1 MQPDSQAVAD
11 KIQDEYDYIVVGSG
25 AGGGPVAANLAK
37 HGYTVLVLEAG
48 GAEEPIEYSVPAFHT
63 FASEQADLSWKY
75 YVQHYA
81 CGARRLR
88 DRINYLNGSVVDGEP
103 RHGIFYPRAGT
114 LGGCTAHYAMIFMS
128 PHNSDWK
135 HIEKITGDKSW
146 APRRMRR
153 YFERLEHCEY
163 VDAPWSRFLNCA
175 RHGYRGWLPTSI
187 ADPALLVRDWV
198 LTRLVID
205 ALQTC
210 IEAEIWGIKS
220 RRRQFCGWL
229 ASFFR
234 PGVWG
239 ASLPGQLARWLEN
252 FFDPNDWGRVKTS
265 LEGPALIPLAV
276 KDGVRRGTRE
286 LIYETM
292 QVRPDQLSV
301 KLRALVTRIIFDKNN
316 RATGVEF
323 LEGQHLYRADPSSR
337 DHAESLPTRYVR
349 ARREI
354 ILSAGAFNTP
364 QLLML
369 SGIGPRHELEK
380 HGIKPRID
388 LPGVG
393 KNLQDRY
400 EVGVVHWMEEDFE
413 LLKRA
418 AFDANDE
425 EFREWRKGHGPYASN
440 GAVIAVIKRSSE
452 SKLEPDLFL
461 FLVPGY
467 FAGYHPRYSSERI
480 REKNWFTWVLLK
492 AHTNNTAGEVLLR
505 SANPRDTPNINF
517 HYFDEGN
524 DPHGDDLDSVVAGIE
539 FVRRMA
545 ARSASLGVEVIPG
558 PHVQSRAAL
567 GQFVKDSAWGHHAC
581 GTCKIGAAD
590 DELAVLDS
598 RFRVRGTTGLR
609 VVDASVFPK
618 IPGFFIVSAIYM
630 IAEKA
635 SDVILEEA
643 QESGFR
649 QQKSRFK
656 KGAHRWTLR

>member
-1 MQPDSQAVAD
+1 MTQLKSQAFAD
-11 KIQDEYDYIVVGSG
+11 QIQDEYDYVVVGSG

-37 HGYTVLVLEAG
+37 HGYTVLLVEAG

-63 FASEQADLSWKY
+63 MASEHPSLSWKY

-81 CGARRLR
+81 CRARQKR
-88 DRINYLNGSVVDGEP
+88 DHINYHNGRDVDDT
-103 RHGIFYPRAGT
+103 GILYPRAGT
-114 LGGCTAHYAMIFMS
+114 LGGCTAHYAMIFLS
-128 PHNSDWK
+128 PHNSDWE

-146 APRRMRR
+146 APSRMRR

-163 VDAPWSRFLNCA
+163 VDAPWTRLLNCA

-187 ADPALLVRDWV
+187 SDPTLLVRDWT
-198 LTRLVID
+198 LTRLVIA

-210 IEAEIWGIKS
+210 IDEDIWGIKTWRAQLCS
-220 RRRQFCGWL
+220 WL
-229 ASFFR
+229 AGAR
-234 PGVWG
+234 PNGFGKSV
-239 ASLPGQLARWLEN
+239 PRQLAHWLEN
-252 FFDPNDWGRVKTS
+252 IFDPNDWERVKRS
-265 LEGPALIPLAV
+265 LEGPALIPLAM

-286 LIYETM
+286 LIYDTM
-292 QVRPDQLSV
+292 RVRPDKLVV
-301 KLRALVTRIIFDKNN
+301 KLNALVTRVILDESN

-323 LEGQHLYRADPSSR
+323 LEGRHLYRADPRSR
-337 DHAESLPTRYVR
+337 DRPDTPPTQTVR
-349 ARREI
+349 PRREI

-369 SGIGPRHELEK
+369 SGIGPKQELDK
-380 HGIKPRID
+380 QGITTRID

-400 EVGVVHWMEEDFE
+400 EVGIVHKMDQDFE
-413 LLKRA
+413 LLRHA
-418 AFDANDE
+418 DFSENDR
-425 EFREWRKGHGPYASN
+425 EFREWRRGYGLYATN
-440 GAVIAVIKRSSE
+440 GAVIGLIKRSSE
-452 SKLEPDLFL
+452 TKLEPDLFL
-461 FLVPGY
+461 FAVPGR
-467 FAGYHPRYSSERI
+467 FAGYHPKYSSEHI
-480 REKNWFTWVLLK
+480 HEKHWFTWVLLK
-492 AHTNNTAGEVLLR
+492 GHTNNTAGEVLLR
-505 SANPRDTPNINF
+505 SGDPRDRPTINF

-524 DPHGDDLDSVVAGIE
+524 DQHGDDLDSVVAGIE
-539 FVRRMA
+539 FVRRMT

-558 PHVQSRAAL
+558 PEVQSRAEL

-590 DELAVLDS
+590 DEFAVLDD

-635 SDVILEEA
+635 SDLILEDA
-643 QESGFR
+643 KTAFADKRSDSKR
-649 QQKSRFK
+649 
-656 KGAHRWTLR
+656 AHK

>member
-1 MQPDSQAVAD
+1 MMKLDSQAFAD
-11 KIQDEYDYIVVGSG
+11 QTQDEYDYVVVGSG

-37 HGYTVLVLEAG
+37 HGYTVLLLEAG

-63 FASEQADLSWKY
+63 LASEQLDLSWKY

-81 CGARRLR
+81 CEARGLR
-88 DRINYLNGSVVDGEP
+88 DKINYLDGSVVDGEP

-135 HIEKITGDKSW
+135 YIEQITGDSSW
-146 APRRMRR
+146 APGRMRR
-153 YFERLEHCEY
+153 YFERLERCEY
-163 VDAPWSRFLNCA
+163 LDAPWSRFLNCA
-175 RHGYRGWLPTSI
+175 RHGFGGWLPTSI

-198 LTRLVID
+198 LTRLVIA

-210 IEAEIWGIKS
+210 IDAEIWGIKT
-220 RRRQFCGWL
+220 RRAQFCSWL

-252 FFDPNDWGRVKTS
+252 FFDPNDWGRVKRS
-265 LEGPALIPLAV
+265 LEGPALLPLTV

-292 QVRPDQLSV
+292 QVRPDQLTV
-301 KLRALVTRIIFDKNN
+301 KLHALVTRIIFDDDN
-316 RATGVEF
+316 RAVGVEF

-337 DHAESLPTRYVR
+337 GNGDSPPRRCVR

-369 SGIGPRHELEK
+369 SGIGPRQELEK
-380 HGIKPRID
+380 HRIETKVD
-388 LPGVG
+388 LQGVG
-393 KNLQDRY
+393 RNLQDRY
-400 EVGVVHWMEEDFE
+400 EIGVVHKMNRNFQ

-418 AFDANDE
+418 ALNENDV
-425 EFREWRKGHGPYASN
+425 EFREWRKGYGLYATN

-461 FLVPGY
+461 FLVPGF
-467 FAGYHPRYSSERI
+467 FAGYHPGYSSERI
-480 REKNWFTWVLLK
+480 HEKNCFTWVLLK

-505 SANPRDTPNINF
+505 SANPKDTPSVNF
-517 HYFDEGN
+517 HYFDEGS
-524 DPHGDDLDSVVAGIE
+524 DQQDDDLDSVVAGIE
-539 FVRRMA
+539 FIRRMT
-545 ARSASLGVEVIPG
+545 ARTASLGVEVIPG
-558 PHVQSRAAL
+558 PHIQSRTAL

-581 GTCKIGAAD
+581 GTCKIGAAN

-635 SDVILEEA
+635 SDVILEDA
-643 QESGFR
+643 QESGSR
-649 QQKSRFK
+649 QKKFGFK
-656 KGAHRWTLR
+656 KGS